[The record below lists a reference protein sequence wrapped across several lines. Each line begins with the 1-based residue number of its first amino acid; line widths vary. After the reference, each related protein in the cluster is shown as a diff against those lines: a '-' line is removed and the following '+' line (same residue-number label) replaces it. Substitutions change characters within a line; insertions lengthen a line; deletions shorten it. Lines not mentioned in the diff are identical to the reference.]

1 MKTTFAR
8 VIQSLL
14 LLGMLQLAVGS
25 YVGAY
30 FLTQESS
37 QTGTN
42 GVERFTV
49 RSYPTAWHV
58 VLFQPAAAIES
69 VLRNRDIDVEFIP

>member
-8 VIQSLL
+8 VIQALL
-14 LLGMLQLAVGS
+14 LLAMLQLVLAS

-30 FLTQESS
+30 FLTQETAH
-37 QTGTN
+37 TGTN
-42 GVERFTV
+42 GVETFTV
-49 RSYPTAWHV
+49 RYYPTEWHV

-69 VLRNRDIDVEFIP
+69 VLCNRETDVQFTP